1 MGFIALAGLLF
12 LAGII
17 SYFELARL
25 NDIIQKIVDVGAKS
39 VVLSNEMLDVISN
52 QDNVVLKYINDS
64 DTAAFVRN
72 SNIYMDNL
80 NNIGKQVEEGFPQ
93 NEGLEKLLKEKN
105 DYIDTIRNFENGREQ
120 SPVDWYFAAYKESY
134 SAFVVT
140 VKNFMRST
148 QQNVVEETAKMKN
161 NAYRAIMQGIVALAT
176 AIVIII
182 VFFLLIDMYYIKP
195 VVQITKGLKNYL
207 TMRVPFNVQVAGKD
221 EVFMLKEYIEQL
233 LLRLK
238 VKKNNPDDGKA

>member
-1 MGFIALAGLLF
+1 MGIRKRIKLGFIALAGLLF

-93 NEGLEKLLKEKN
+93 NEGLEKLK
-105 DYIDTIRNFENGREQ
+105 
-120 SPVDWYFAAYKESY
+120 Y
-134 SAFVVT
+134 ST
-140 VKNFMRST
+140 SSK
-148 QQNVVEETAKMKN
+148 
-161 NAYRAIMQGIVALAT
+161 
-176 AIVIII
+176 
-182 VFFLLIDMYYIKP
+182 
-195 VVQITKGLKNYL
+195 
-207 TMRVPFNVQVAGKD
+207 
-221 EVFMLKEYIEQL
+221 
-233 LLRLK
+233 
-238 VKKNNPDDGKA
+238 

>member
-1 MGFIALAGLLF
+1 MAGLLF

-105 DYIDTIRNFENGREQ
+105 DYIDTIRNFEKGREQ
-120 SPVDWYFAAYKESY
+120 SPVDWYFVAYKESY